1 MEKDYCVT
9 QLIDGRGEFNASGI
23 DIFTKDVNF
32 AACGESYAIVA
43 VMGPQSSG
51 KSTLMNH
58 LFHTD
63 FKEMDGRAGRNQTT
77 LGIWIAKCVGIEPFT
92 IAVDLEGSDGRERGS
107 HDTAFEKQSALFA
120 LAISDILLINMWCI
134 EIGREQA
141 ANKPLLRT
149 VFQVMMSLFGPGR
162 KKTLLFVVRDKIP
175 ETPLERLEATL
186 LTDINKIWDEVP
198 KPQQHESTHLS
209 ECFKVEVVALSHY
222 VYERKKFEEE
232 VAELRQRF
240 SNSISPE
247 GLAGGDR
254 NGVVP
259 ASGFSFS
266 AQHIWKQ
273 IKQNKDLDLPSLN
286 VMVANVRCEE
296 IANEI
301 FNQLT
306 TNQDWLKLE
315 EAVKIGIVEGFGE
328 MVSSILESC
337 FNQYEMETKYFDKTV
352 KNTKRRDVLEKKAYE
367 FVHPAYTTLI
377 NNIRFRTF
385 KEFKVKLQQ
394 ALDNK
399 EDIDAS
405 VQTLTES
412 SIIEFNH
419 GCTDAA
425 IKDANWDVSSTR
437 NILSSDIKG
446 HAETASVF
454 EDLKRVN
461 LKDKKEAKEQFDR
474 MEKKLA
480 EERERYAKQL
490 AKLQALSNRGPLDFV
505 GQIFEDVGN
514 AVGGAVVV
522 AANAV
527 GGVAVDG
534 ANAVAG
540 VAVDGA
546 NAVAGVAVDGAN
558 AVAGVAV
565 DGANAVAGVAV
576 DGVNAVSSVAVDG
589 ANAVGG
595 AAVDVANAVG
605 GAAVDVAN
613 AVGGVL
619 RF

>member
-1 MEKDYCVT
+1 MVENSCSLKKVV
-9 QLIDGRGEFNASGI
+9 LE
-23 DIFTKDVNF
+23 
-32 AACGESYAIVA
+32 IVY
-43 VMGPQSSG
+43 
-51 KSTLMNH
+51 T
-58 LFHTD
+58 
-63 FKEMDGRAGRNQTT
+63 
-77 LGIWIAKCVGIEPFT
+77 
-92 IAVDLEGSDGRERGS
+92 SDGCGS
-107 HDTAFEKQSALFA
+107 CEYACKSCDGYT
-120 LAISDILLINMWCI
+120 C
-134 EIGREQA
+134 
-141 ANKPLLRT
+141 
-149 VFQVMMSLFGPGR
+149 
-162 KKTLLFVVRDKIP
+162 
-175 ETPLERLEATL
+175 
-186 LTDINKIWDEVP
+186 
-198 KPQQHESTHLS
+198 
-209 ECFKVEVVALSHY
+209 VEVVALSHY

-328 MVSSILESC
+328 M
-337 FNQYEMETKYFDKTV
+337 
-352 KNTKRRDVLEKKAYE
+352 

-461 LKDKKEAKEQFDR
+461 LKDKVTI
-474 MEKKLA
+474 
-480 EERERYAKQL
+480 YYTHTH
-490 AKLQALSNRGPLDFV
+490 
-505 GQIFEDVGN
+505 I
-514 AVGGAVVV
+514 
-522 AANAV
+522 
-527 GGVAVDG
+527 
-534 ANAVAG
+534 
-540 VAVDGA
+540 
-546 NAVAGVAVDGAN
+546 
-558 AVAGVAV
+558 
-565 DGANAVAGVAV
+565 
-576 DGVNAVSSVAVDG
+576 
-589 ANAVGG
+589 
-595 AAVDVANAVG
+595 
-605 GAAVDVAN
+605 
-613 AVGGVL
+613 
-619 RF
+619 